1 MNFNEYKEKRDS
13 QLNGHTYWEK
23 YKKILSE
30 KDKSQVIKNL
40 LSENIQENIIHEI
53 VIALD
58 NTTDYHKNGRDGP
71 RGFDGTP
78 SVLSIAQAFHKKGLG
93 PIDSSVIDDLI
104 INHVNNSR
112 IGGNIELRMNKLLP
126 LIKYLNPEYIP
137 SEEARERIATKGE
150 GFVNKVVAASRESTG
165 LLTRTLERMSNI
177 NIFNGEYNMR
187 KMAYYTLGAT
197 ALGTAV
203 GAAVTLAPATALASI
218 AIPALTGSV
227 FSVLT
232 TSAMVGSL
240 SGIALGTGHIAV
252 ETAVKAMSTGLNFIR
267 KTLDHTFTNVD
278 NILKAADKQSATLK
292 IIEQEQQNIQ
302 QNNTNQNVQLTEN
315 QQNPINKEE
324 SKEEKLKLSVEQ
336 LLLKTE
342 NLPQDEKNKLLNP
355 ILKQMKDLN
364 TSNSTTNIDSLI
376 ENINKTVK
384 IVENIIQKIQESTVL
399 SKTVSALTSSLEKTI
414 QQTNLQASQ
423 QQQKSSAPRM

>member
-1 MNFNEYKEKRDS
+1 
-13 QLNGHTYWEK
+13 
-23 YKKILSE
+23 
-30 KDKSQVIKNL
+30 
-40 LSENIQENIIHEI
+40 
-53 VIALD
+53 
-58 NTTDYHKNGRDGP
+58 
-71 RGFDGTP
+71 
-78 SVLSIAQAFHKKGLG
+78 
-93 PIDSSVIDDLI
+93 
-104 INHVNNSR
+104 
-112 IGGNIELRMNKLLP
+112 
-126 LIKYLNPEYIP
+126 
-137 SEEARERIATKGE
+137 
-150 GFVNKVVAASRESTG
+150 
-165 LLTRTLERMSNI
+165 
-177 NIFNGEYNMR
+177 
-187 KMAYYTLGAT
+187 
-197 ALGTAV
+197 
-203 GAAVTLAPATALASI
+203 
-218 AIPALTGSV
+218 
-227 FSVLT
+227 
-232 TSAMVGSL
+232 
-240 SGIALGTGHIAV
+240 
-252 ETAVKAMSTGLNFIR
+252 MSTGLNFIR